1 MAIYRSQKTAWE
13 DSILKHTPPVLLTTT
28 TPSLLSLDYSK
39 ISLTGVG
46 KKKNLMANSFGVSSV
61 LKYVQGE
68 REKEE
73 GGNGERDEEVEED
86 VEEERR
92 KKRRTERE
100 GDMVLGFDFEK
111 PEPVVERIQ
120 PVVTG
125 NEGKR
130 KAGNGVDGKGKR
142 KASSN
147 GEKKGGGGKAFKG
160 DREKRPNSKAGW
172 WEED

>member
-13 DSILKHTPPVLLTTT
+13 DSILKHTPPVLLTNT
-28 TPSLLSLDYSK
+28 TPSLLSLDYTK

-46 KKKNLMANSFGVSSV
+46 KKKNLMGLNFGVSSV

-68 REKEE
+68 RERENGEE
-73 GGNGERDEEVEED
+73 GREEEVEED

-92 KKRRTERE
+92 KKRRTEKE

-111 PEPVVERIQ
+111 PEPAPRVQ
-120 PVVTG
+120 PVVVG
-125 NEGKR
+125 EGK
-130 KAGNGVDGKGKR
+130 KKLAGTGGDGKGK
-142 KASSN
+142 KKV
-147 GEKKGGGGKAFKG
+147 GEKKVGGGGKAFKG

-172 WEED
+172 WEEE